1 MDKLK
6 GEIMKF
12 KIKEEKGYFY
22 LYEWDQPNRNCA
34 GKWVLFPDQFN
45 SERAAENTIN
55 YLMG

>member
-1 MDKLK
+1 
-6 GEIMKF
+6 MKF